1 MSQPEGYPTPLGK
14 LQHLL
19 KCTRPD
25 VAKAVSA
32 FGSFHDRPT
41 KQHWEAAQRVLSYIS
56 GERTV
61 GITYGISPMLF
72 EGFTD
77 FDFAMMPG
85 ARSTTSMISSM
96 HRKPVSWQSKLQ
108 PAPTGSTS
116 KAEYKATHAGGRK
129 ALWLQKVIR
138 DFVGLLL
145 ALWSFSVITPLPLPL

>member
-1 MSQPEGYPTPLGK
+1 MSQPEQYPTPLGK

-19 KCTRPD
+19 YCPRPD

-32 FGSFHDRPT
+32 FGSFNDRPT

-56 GERTV
+56 GACTV

-77 FDFAMMPG
+77 FDFAMMPR
-85 ARSTTSMISSM
+85 ALSTTSVTFPM
-96 HRKPVSWQSKLQ
+96 HRNSVSWQSKLQ
-108 PAPTGSTS
+108 PTPTGSTS
-116 KAEYKATHAGGRK
+116 KAEYKAANAGGRE
-129 ALWLQKVIR
+129 ALWLQKVLR

-145 ALWSFSVITPLPLPL
+145 ALWSFSVITPLPLLL